1 MSLVVTVQKEFT
13 RYGALIMIVTK
24 NLTKYYDKHL
34 AVDHINFHVKKGE
47 IFGFLGP
54 NGAGKTTTVRM
65 LSCLTKI
72 SEGEAFVNGY
82 SVLTDKVGVKRSIG
96 VVQDVANLFGD
107 LTVKQ
112 NLKFM
117 AELYHID
124 KKRVD
129 EVIKQFDLPA
139 NKKFNKLSFGFRKR
153 AVLAAAV
160 LHNPPVLFLD
170 EPTVGLDVRASRSI
184 QKLIVELNKEGHTI
198 FLTTHNMAVAEK
210 LSDRIA
216 IINKGK
222 IVALGTPQELKSMF
236 TKVVKIE
243 VIVDKPKKEFLEE
256 KELQQ
261 FHPRA
266 QGSTITFSA
275 KHFQDFLDTFY
286 PIAKKHGIK
295 VKSITSSGANI
306 EEVFLEVTK

>member
-1 MSLVVTVQKEFT
+1 
-13 RYGALIMIVTK
+13 MIICK
-24 NLTKYYDKHL
+24 NLTKYYDNHL
-34 AVDHINFHVKKGE
+34 AVDHISFHVKKGE

-82 SVLTDKVGVKRSIG
+82 SVLNDKINVKRSIG
-96 VVQDVANLFGD
+96 VVQDIANLFGD

-112 NLKFM
+112 NLRFM
-117 AELYHID
+117 AELYHVD

-129 EVIKQFDLPA
+129 EVIKQFKLPA
-139 NKKFNKLSFGFRKR
+139 DKKFNKLSFGFRKR

-160 LHNPPVLFLD
+160 LHNPPILFLD
-170 EPTVGLDVRASRSI
+170 EPTVGLDVRASRNI
-184 QKLIVELNKEGHTI
+184 QRMIVELNKNGHTI

-236 TKVVKIE
+236 TKSIKIE
-243 VIVDKPKKEFLEE
+243 VVVENLKNGFLNDL
-256 KELQQ
+256 KQ

-266 QGSTITFSA
+266 QGNTVIFSA
-275 KHFQDFLDTFY
+275 KNFQEFLDIFY
-286 PIAKKHGIK
+286 PTIKKYGIK

>member
-1 MSLVVTVQKEFT
+1 MLYGGFT
-13 RYGALIMIVTK
+13 MIISR
-24 NLTKYYDKHL
+24 NLTKYYDNHL
-34 AVDHINFHVKKGE
+34 AVDHISFHVKKGE

-82 SVLTDKVGVKRSIG
+82 SVLNDKVNVKRSIG

-107 LTVKQ
+107 LTVRQ
-112 NLKFM
+112 NLRFM
-117 AELYHID
+117 AELYHVD
-124 KKRVD
+124 KKRV
-129 EVIKQFDLPA
+129 EEIIKQFELPA
-139 NKKFNKLSFGFRKR
+139 NKKFNKLSFGFKKR

-160 LHNPPVLFLD
+160 LHNPPILFLD
-170 EPTVGLDVRASRSI
+170 EPTVGLDVRSSRHI
-184 QKLIVELNKEGHTI
+184 QNLIVELNKEGHTI

-210 LSDRIA
+210 LSNRIA

-236 TKVVKIE
+236 TKMIKVEVV
-243 VIVDKPKKEFLEE
+243 VDNPRKDFL

-261 FHPRA
+261 FHPKV
-266 QGSTITFSA
+266 QSNTIIMST
-275 KHFQDFLDTFY
+275 KDLQEFLDVFY
-286 PIAKKHGIK
+286 PLTKKYRIK
-295 VKSITSSGANI
+295 VRSITSRGANI

>member
-1 MSLVVTVQKEFT
+1 V
-13 RYGALIMIVTK
+13 IICK
-24 NLTKYYDKHL
+24 NLTKYYDNHL
-34 AVDHINFHVKKGE
+34 AVDHISFHVKKGE

-82 SVLTDKVGVKRSIG
+82 SVLNDKINVKRSIG
-96 VVQDVANLFGD
+96 VVQDIANLFGD

-112 NLKFM
+112 NLRFM
-117 AELYHID
+117 AELYHVD

-129 EVIKQFDLPA
+129 EVIKQFKLPA
-139 NKKFNKLSFGFRKR
+139 DKKFNKLSFGFRKR

-160 LHNPPVLFLD
+160 LHNPPILFLD
-170 EPTVGLDVRASRSI
+170 EPTVGLDVRASRNI
-184 QKLIVELNKEGHTI
+184 QRMIVELNKNGHTI

-236 TKVVKIE
+236 TKSIKIE
-243 VIVDKPKKEFLEE
+243 VVVENLKNGFLNDL
-256 KELQQ
+256 KQ

-266 QGSTITFSA
+266 QGNTVIFSA
-275 KHFQDFLDTFY
+275 KNFQEFLDIFY
-286 PIAKKHGIK
+286 PTIKKYGIK

>member
-1 MSLVVTVQKEFT
+1 
-13 RYGALIMIVTK
+13 MIICK
-24 NLTKYYDKHL
+24 NLTKYYDNHL
-34 AVDHINFHVKKGE
+34 AVDHISFHVKKGE

-82 SVLTDKVGVKRSIG
+82 SVLDDKINVKRSIG

-112 NLKFM
+112 NLRFM
-117 AELYHID
+117 AELYHVD

-129 EVIKQFDLPA
+129 EVIKQFELPA
-139 NKKFNKLSFGFRKR
+139 DKKFNKLSFGFRKR

-160 LHNPPVLFLD
+160 LHNPPILFLD

-184 QKLIVELNKEGHTI
+184 QRMIVDLNKNGHTI

-236 TKVVKIE
+236 TKSIKIE
-243 VIVDKPKKEFLEE
+243 VVVENLKNEFLNN
-256 KELQQ
+256 LNQ
-261 FHPRA
+261 FHPRV
-266 QGSTITFSA
+266 QGNTVIFSA
-275 KHFQDFLDTFY
+275 KHFQEFLDIFY
-286 PIAKKHGIK
+286 PTIKKYGIK

>member
-1 MSLVVTVQKEFT
+1 
-13 RYGALIMIVTK
+13 MIICK
-24 NLTKYYDKHL
+24 NLTKYYDNHL
-34 AVDHINFHVKKGE
+34 AVDHISFHVKKGE

-72 SEGEAFVNGY
+72 SEGEAFVNGC
-82 SVLTDKVGVKRSIG
+82 SVLDDKINVKRSIG

-112 NLKFM
+112 NLRFM
-117 AELYHID
+117 AELYHVD

-129 EVIKQFDLPA
+129 EVIKQFELPA

-160 LHNPPVLFLD
+160 LHNPPILFLD
-170 EPTVGLDVRASRSI
+170 EPTVGLDVRASRNI
-184 QKLIVELNKEGHTI
+184 QRMIVDLNKNGHTI

-236 TKVVKIE
+236 TKSIKIE
-243 VIVDKPKKEFLEE
+243 VVVENLKNGFLNDL
-256 KELQQ
+256 KQ

-266 QGSTITFSA
+266 QGNTVIFSA
-275 KHFQDFLDTFY
+275 KNFQEFLDIFY
-286 PIAKKHGIK
+286 PTIKKYGIK